1 MPKHWSHGNYG
12 RGGIMEKLRK
22 YFLTVLNIICEH
34 ITLFATIIGSAFIVI
49 DSQIRQYSVETLLLW
64 IISLLGLIATAIASE
79 KYFKLNRI
87 EKNIKYVLKGIDN
100 ANVNLDEFFFTRKEL
115 EPLEERMKNA
125 NSIFLS
131 GGSLVRLSDEY
142 YAYFEKKLKENC
154 RMEVIMVRPFTKGA
168 DLLCKN
174 VVYET
179 EDYNAYS
186 KRIEESLNRFFSLQE
201 NFPQLVKIRLT
212 ENTPPFG
219 IVATNLEA
227 DSANVKVELYSYA
240 IPTRERMQFFVNKS
254 DEKIFAFFTKQI
266 DTLRLASE
274 EVVKSDYEFHNT

>member
-1 MPKHWSHGNYG
+1 MPKHLLHGNYG
-12 RGGIMEKLRK
+12 GGGMMEKFKKNL
-22 YFLTVLNIICEH
+22 LTILNIICEH
-34 ITLFATIIGSAFIVI
+34 ITLFATIIGSAFILI
-49 DSQIRQYSVETLLLW
+49 DSQIREYSVETLLLW

-87 EKNIKYVLKGIDN
+87 EKNVKCILKSIDN
-100 ANVNLDEFFFTRKEL
+100 TNVNLDEFFFTRKEL

-142 YAYFEKKLKENC
+142 YAFFEKKLNENC
-154 RMEVIMVRPFTKGA
+154 KMEIIMVQPFSKGA

-179 EDYNAYS
+179 EDCNAYS

-201 NFPQLVKIRLT
+201 DFPQLVKIRLT

-219 IVATNLEA
+219 IVATNLET
-227 DSANVKVELYSYA
+227 DSASVKVELYSYA
-240 IPTRERMQFFVNKS
+240 IPTRERMQFSVNKS
-254 DEKIFAFFTKQI
+254 NEKIFNFFIKQI
-266 DTLRLASE
+266 ETLRLASE
-274 EVVKSDYEFHNT
+274 EVVQSDYEFHNT